1 VWLGGQWS
9 RGRFAAAVEE
19 ASSLFE
25 GHGLGP
31 GHAVAVAVSPSP
43 ALALAWH
50 GAHRIGATVLA
61 LDPSWPQP
69 RLEMACRES
78 QSRVLVTST
87 DGVSLTVTGSAGPRG
102 SHAEDLAYLILTSGS
117 TGTPKLV
124 AIQHDALA
132 NQLSWSAA
140 TFPLGDHDRV
150 LAHSSPG
157 FDVTVWEMLGPLS
170 WGACLVF
177 PDLHRRNDAP
187 HLAELIRR
195 WNVTVVQAVP
205 SLLEAIFTN
214 FEPEPLHLR
223 LLLSG
228 GEAMPST
235 LPAIIARRAPSA
247 LLVNTYGPSE
257 TAIDATYH
265 CVTAGHPAH
274 ERIPLGRPIAGI
286 CIYVVDDQ
294 LRLLPPGA
302 WGQLAIAGRSIGR
315 GYLNNPAETA
325 RCFVADLLDER
336 GDARMYLTG
345 DRARWNDD
353 AMLEFGGRLDHQV
366 KVRGNRVE
374 LLEVEAALRSLPMVR
389 DAVVQLQDGGTMRGR
404 LVAIVVPREAGTVTV
419 HELHRDLAKVLPSY
433 MTPSVF
439 VLVEELPRLSNGKV
453 AREALPTDIVERPT
467 SPVAWQTKMES
478 IVGEVWKDVIGHDA
492 VERDLSF
499 FASGGSS
506 LLIPV
511 LQQRLKAVVGITLS
525 VPELFENSTI
535 MSQAL
540 ILEQRVS
547 PDTPSSDAREHGAAA
562 DVVGRGKLRSR
573 AYRAQRKR
581 PRG

>member
-1 VWLGGQWS
+1 
-9 RGRFAAAVEE
+9 
-19 ASSLFE
+19 
-25 GHGLGP
+25 
-31 GHAVAVAVSPSP
+31 
-43 ALALAWH
+43 
-50 GAHRIGATVLA
+50 
-61 LDPSWPQP
+61 
-69 RLEMACRES
+69 MACREA
-78 QSRVLVTST
+78 QSRVMVTST
-87 DGVSLTVTGSAGPRG
+87 DGVNLTVIGSAAPRG
-102 SHAEDLAYLILTSGS
+102 HHAEDLAYLILTSGS

-187 HLAELIRR
+187 HIAELIRR

-214 FEPEPLHLR
+214 SELEFRHLR

-265 CVTAGHPAH
+265 CLAAGNTAH

-286 CIYVVDDQ
+286 CTYVVDEQ

-302 WGQLAIAGRSIGR
+302 WGQLAIAGKSVGR
-315 GYLNNPAETA
+315 GYLNDPAETA

-366 KVRGNRVE
+366 KVRGNRVD
-374 LLEVEAALRSLPMVR
+374 LLEVEAALRSMPMVR
-389 DAVVQLQDGGTMRGR
+389 DAVVQLQDGGTMRAR
-404 LVAIVVPREAGTVTV
+404 LVALVVPRDAAMVMV
-419 HELHRDLAKVLPSY
+419 HQLHRDMARVLPSY

-453 AREALPTDIVERPT
+453 ARDALPTNIIERPI
-467 SPVAWQTKMES
+467 SPAAWTTMES
-478 IVGEVWKDVIGHDA
+478 IVGEVWKDVIGQNA

-525 VPELFENSTI
+525 VPELFENATI

-547 PDTPSSDAREHGAAA
+547 PDTLSSGAREHGAVA
-562 DVVGRGKLRSR
+562 DEVGRGKLRSR

-581 PRG
+581 PKG